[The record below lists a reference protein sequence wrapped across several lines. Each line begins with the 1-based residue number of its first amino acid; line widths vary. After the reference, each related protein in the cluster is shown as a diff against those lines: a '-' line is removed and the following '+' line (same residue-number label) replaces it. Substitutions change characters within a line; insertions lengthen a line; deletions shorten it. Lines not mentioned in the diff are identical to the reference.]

1 VHGTRFD
8 LSLLGQLE
16 EVRMAEETQA
26 PEQGENKNEKKSG
39 GMMKKLLIFGVPAF
53 LVQLVVIYFLT
64 AKFVVPM
71 TLQSQIGKISKHE
84 AKEQHGNSEEASD
97 DESGDEEEGKEPK
110 VQQVYVV
117 KDLII
122 NPAGTNGQRYLLTT
136 IAFNV
141 SSENALKELEGK
153 ELAVRDML
161 NSILT
166 SKTMDQLI
174 DVAQREALREEIQKK
189 AKEILNR
196 GRVKGVYFSKYVVQ

>member
-1 VHGTRFD
+1 
-8 LSLLGQLE
+8 
-16 EVRMAEETQA
+16 MAEDTQA
-26 PEQGENKNEKKSG
+26 PEQNEKKEEKKSG
-39 GMMKKLLIFGVPAF
+39 GTMKKLLIFGVPAF

-71 TLQSQIGKISKHE
+71 TLQSQIGKIAKHE
-84 AKEQHGNSEEASD
+84 TKDEHTDGEEPTGEGA
-97 DESGDEEEGKEPK
+97 EDEEEESTPK

-141 SSENALKELEGK
+141 SSESALKELEGK
-153 ELAVRDML
+153 ELLVRDML

-189 AKEILNR
+189 AKEILSR
-196 GRVKGVYFSKYVVQ
+196 GKVKGVYFSKYVVQ

>member
-1 VHGTRFD
+1 
-8 LSLLGQLE
+8 
-16 EVRMAEETQA
+16 MAEDTQA
-26 PEQGENKNEKKSG
+26 PEQSEKKEEKKSG
-39 GMMKKLLIFGVPAF
+39 GTMKKLLIFGVPAF

-71 TLQSQIGKISKHE
+71 TLQSQIGKIAKHE
-84 AKEQHGNSEEASD
+84 TKNEHTDGEETT
-97 DESGDEEEGKEPK
+97 DEETEAEEEESAPK

-141 SSENALKELEGK
+141 SSESALKELEGK
-153 ELAVRDML
+153 ELLVRDML

-174 DVAQREALREEIQKK
+174 DVAQREALREEIQKR
-189 AKEILNR
+189 AKEILSR
-196 GRVKGVYFSKYVVQ
+196 GKVKGVYFSKYVVQ

>member
-1 VHGTRFD
+1 
-8 LSLLGQLE
+8 
-16 EVRMAEETQA
+16 MAEETHT
-26 PEQGENKNEKKSG
+26 PDHGEKKGEKKSG

-71 TLQSQIGKISKHE
+71 TLQSQIGKISKLE
-84 AKEQHGNSEEASD
+84 TKPQDGEKGATS
-97 DESGDEEEGKEPK
+97 DESSDEDDTEEPK

-141 SSENALKELEGK
+141 SSEAALKELEGK
-153 ELAVRDML
+153 ELLVRDML

-174 DVAQREALREEIQKK
+174 DVSQRETLREEIQKK
-189 AKEILNR
+189 AREILNR
-196 GRVKGVYFSKYVVQ
+196 GKVKGVYFSKYVVQ